1 MLRTRNSWAINS
13 PEQEVSLLMPSH
25 HSIFEHSNSGL
36 ILLSTICHY
45 EAMRI
50 PQLRSGGIITNYN
63 CSSRCRHC
71 LYCSSPER
79 SRDYLAASRA
89 APLFKALR
97 AAGARSVHI
106 GGGEPFLKPEA
117 LAEVIETARQ
127 EGLGIDYV
135 ETNASWF
142 ILGRES
148 GRSVKALERVKSAG
162 AGTLLVSISPFHNEY
177 VPLAKMKSLLSAC
190 RSSGIS
196 VFPWVEGFLP
206 DLSRFDE
213 MQPHGFD
220 EYIEAFGP
228 NYLKNIASRYWLH
241 PGGRA
246 LYTFFDPE
254 TAAPPE
260 SLPGAD
266 RGCGELIETSHYHAD
281 LYGRYIPGLCA
292 GLGIDASDL
301 SKGELNREKY
311 PLLHLLYEEGPL
323 ALMRYAKEE
332 FGFAPERFYGSTC
345 HLCNE
350 VRAFLA
356 LETEGRF
363 YELHPLEY
371 YRELKLQ
378 QPP

>member
-1 MLRTRNSWAINS
+1 MQKKGI
-13 PEQEVSLLMPSH
+13 Q
-25 HSIFEHSNSGL
+25 
-36 ILLSTICHY
+36 
-45 EAMRI
+45 I

-79 SRDYLAASRA
+79 SRDYMSGSKA
-89 APLFKALR
+89 APLFEALK
-97 AAGARSVHI
+97 AAGAGSVHI

-117 LAEVIETARQ
+117 LSEVIKTARQ
-127 EGLGIDYV
+127 EGFGIDYV

-142 ILGRES
+142 ILGRDRIRSMEVLES
-148 GRSVKALERVKSAG
+148 IKRAG

-177 VPLAKMKSLLSAC
+177 VPLAKIKAVLSAC
-190 RSSGIS
+190 RSRGIS

-213 MQPHGFD
+213 SQPHSLE

-228 NYLKNIASRYWLH
+228 NYLKQIASRYWLH

-246 LYTFFDPE
+246 LYTFFDPD
-254 TAAPPE
+254 TAVPPE
-260 SLPGAD
+260 SLAGAQ
-266 RGCGELIETSHYHAD
+266 RGCGELLDTSHYHAD

-301 SKGELNREKY
+301 GREELNREKY

-323 ALMRYAKEE
+323 ALMRYAQED
-332 FGFAPERFYGSTC
+332 FGFVPKRFYGSKC

-350 VRAFLA
+350 VRAFFA
-356 LETEGRF
+356 LETVCRF

-371 YRELKLQ
+371 YRELQ
-378 QPP
+378 SRAAG